1 MLMYPVAC
9 QLVMTRDYYF
19 SGLEI
24 IYTLDEVAFIQNL
37 IFYIESAY
45 RIAVSTKLMFVL
57 NIVQV
62 WVQSTV
68 IRMIWDSNHLQISF
82 FLQQSD
88 MIQIICN

>member
-1 MLMYPVAC
+1 
-9 QLVMTRDYYF
+9 MTWDYYF

-57 NIVQV
+57 NIVQG

-68 IRMIWDSNHLQISF
+68 IRMIWDSNHLQISVF
-82 FLQQSD
+82 VTTK
-88 MIQIICN
+88 